1 MDAFESAWAEFE
13 QSAGPALADELS
25 NQAPVGDPDT
35 DLDSGTLSQSM
46 KWEDQDGVLTIGS
59 QDPRGPIA
67 AYVTR
72 GTQPHEIV
80 PVFANALHF
89 FVGGDEV
96 FAKHVEHPG
105 TIANPF
111 HVAAWEAQRDAIH
124 QEFRD
129 TVGGGVALS
138 FLNPW
143 QNRTLGEE

>member
-1 MDAFESAWAEFE
+1 MTAFDSLWTELENE
-13 QSAGPALADELS
+13 VGPLLSDELS
-25 NQAPVGDPDT
+25 QQAPVGDPDT

-96 FAKHVEHPG
+96 FTQHVDHPG
-105 TIANPF
+105 TTANPF
-111 HVAAWEAQRDAIH
+111 HIAGWEARRDEVQQMFMERMGH
-124 QEFRD
+124 
-129 TVGGGVALS
+129 GVTMTY
-138 FLNPW
+138 LNPW
-143 QNRTLGEE
+143 RNRTLGE